1 MNTLQA
7 VPGQRWISDTE
18 PELGL
23 GTVLEVEG
31 RRLSILFTA
40 TGETR
45 RYAVD
50 NAPLTRVRFSAGDRI
65 QSRQDWSL
73 WVESV
78 IEEGGLLTYRGKKG
92 DRETAHLKEQDLSSF
107 IQFNTPQER
116 LFAGQTDPDSWFDLR
131 HLTLN
136 HRRSIDQSPVQGL
149 YGARV
154 ELIRHQLYIAHK
166 VARRHRPRVLLA
178 DEVGLGKT
186 IEACLI
192 LHQQLTTHRARRALL
207 LVPDPLVNQWLVE
220 LLRRFNLHFSIFDE
234 DRCQASQASAPG
246 ANPFLAEQLVLCGL
260 GLFMAHPERQ
270 SQVAAGEWDL
280 LIVDEAHHLQWSEQR
295 ASPEYRLVEQLA
307 RATPGVLL
315 ITATPE
321 QLGREGHFA
330 RLRLLDPDRF
340 YDLTAFNDEE
350 ADYRPVADAVEVLLH
365 QDRIPEESI
374 CHLLETLG
382 EQDSN
387 ELVSIMDDPQ
397 AEPQSRAR
405 ARETLINI
413 LLDRHGTGRVLF
425 RNTRATVEGFPER
438 EVLPVSLPLPEDYGA
453 CLAGTGAAQHDPAL
467 RLTPEALHEGS
478 KSWWQ
483 IDPRVSWLSAT
494 LRGLRPA
501 KVLVICART
510 RTARDLERALRTGE
524 GQHAALFHED
534 MSILERDR
542 AAAWFADPEDG
553 AQLLIC
559 SEIGSE
565 GRNFQFARHLVL
577 FDLPLNPDLLE
588 QRIGRLDRIGQ
599 RHRVRIHIPFLEQ
612 SAQAVMFDWYHRGL
626 DALARPSPAAL
637 TIFNRLKP
645 ALLQALDDRDRDQVG
660 ALIDA
665 ARRLRREIG
674 QTLQQGRDHLLELS
688 SCRADE
694 ADRLVGDIRRLDQ
707 DPALQDYMTRV
718 FESYG
723 VELEE
728 RPPKAYVL
736 RPGTHMLTDHF
747 PGLPAE
753 GLTLT
758 YDRRTALIH
767 EDWQFLTWEHP
778 MVAASMEMTLNGER
792 GNSALTKLSHPLL
805 QAGRLLLECMFVL
818 ESVAPRALQAGRF
831 LPPTLIRVLVDEE
844 FRDLGPRLPH
854 SEIAHLC
861 QPVDRH
867 RALQILG
874 QRRQSLRDLLD
885 HGRHLAEEKTVG
897 LLKDAR
903 ERMMRSYTAEIQ
915 RLLALQKV
923 NPNVRDEE
931 IRGIRQ
937 QGLSLDGHL
946 KSTQL
951 RLDALR
957 VIIAV

>member
-1 MNTLQA
+1 MNTLQP

-23 GTVLEVEG
+23 GMVLEVEG
-31 RRLSILFTA
+31 RRLSILFSA

-65 QSRQDWSL
+65 QSHQDWSL
-73 WVESV
+73 CVESV
-78 IEEGGLLTYRGKKG
+78 VEAGGLLTYRGKKD
-92 DRETAHLKEQDLSSF
+92 DRETAQLKEQDLSSF

-192 LHQQLTTHRARRALL
+192 LHQQLTTHRARRVLL

-220 LLRRFNLHFSIFDE
+220 LLRRFNLHFSILDE

-260 GLFMAHPERQ
+260 GLFGAHPERQ
-270 SQVAAGEWDL
+270 PQVAAGEWDL

-295 ASPEYRLVEQLA
+295 VSPEYRLVEQLA
-307 RATPGVLL
+307 RATRGVLL

-387 ELVSIMDDPQ
+387 ELVTIIDDPQ
-397 AEPQSRAR
+397 AEPQYRAG

-425 RNTRATVEGFPER
+425 RNTRATVKGFPER
-438 EVLPVSLPLPEDYGA
+438 EVLPVSLPLPANYRTW
-453 CLAGTGAAQHDPAL
+453 LAGTGAAQRDPAL
-467 RLTPEALHEGS
+467 RLTPEAVYEGS
-478 KSWWQ
+478 EPWWQ

-494 LRGLRPA
+494 LRALRPA

-510 RTARDLERALRTGE
+510 RTARDLERALRTRE

-577 FDLPLNPDLLE
+577 FDLPLNPDLHE

-599 RHRVRIHIPFLEQ
+599 RHSVRIHIPFLEQ

-626 DALARPSPAAL
+626 DALAHTCPAAL

-645 ALLQALDDRDRDQVG
+645 ALLQALDDGDRDQVG

-665 ARRLRREIG
+665 ARRLHREIG
-674 QTLQQGRDHLLELS
+674 RTLQQGRDHLLELS

-694 ADRLVGDIRRLDQ
+694 ADRLVDDIRRLDQ

-718 FESYG
+718 FGSYG

-736 RPGTHMLTDHF
+736 HPGSHMLTDRF

-778 MVAASMEMTLNGER
+778 MVAASMEMILNGER
-792 GNSALTKLSHPLL
+792 GNSALTKLSHPIL

-831 LPPTLIRVLVDEE
+831 LPPTLIRVLVDEGLQ
-844 FRDLGPRLPH
+844 DLGPRLPH
-854 SEIAHLC
+854 SEIAPLC
-861 QPVDRH
+861 QPVDRQ

-874 QRRQSLRDLLD
+874 QRRQALRDLLD
-885 HGRHLAEEKTVG
+885 HGRHLAEGKTAG

-931 IRGIRQ
+931 IRAIRQ
-937 QGLSLDGHL
+937 QGLSLDEHL